1 MDVAIHVRAGAL
13 ARWVGW
19 LAEALA
25 RRPDTRVR
33 LVIVEGEPDDA
44 SALVTLFSLER
55 LLLRHNRDGGADRIG
70 RDTVARFL
78 TTPADFSL
86 GLVID
91 LSEAGVA
98 STSASPVLRPLFSGH
113 PGETAL
119 ASALFFQGTPRID
132 IERVEPGGQGRR
144 IVATG
149 AASLEDAA
157 GIGGG
162 IEAVGSRVIA
172 LLLKAIDGP
181 AEVSLGQ
188 SPTAV
193 RPIGRSDVLRYGAKS
208 VARQAVRAAYQLCCH
223 PSHWRVG
230 WRFVQPGH
238 DVWSRR
244 DLAGVRW
251 NVLPDP
257 VDHFYADPFPL
268 RWQGRDYLF
277 FEDLSY
283 RTGKGV
289 ISVVVF
295 NEAGRPGPTM
305 PALEE
310 PFHLSYPFLIEHGGQ
325 VWMIPETSAHRD
337 IAIYRAVDF
346 PHRWERHTVLVQNVE
361 AADATVTQHDGR
373 WWMFAVTRDGI
384 GGYSDTLSIWYAD
397 DLFGPWTPHP
407 ANPLLVDDRV
417 ARPAGWMVHRDGAL
431 FRPAQDCRGAYGAAI
446 NLMRVTRLDPQG
458 FEQSEET
465 HLVPNTNWPGRR
477 LHTLNYNGRLET
489 LDGFVIRPKL
499 KPFADMVDRKFAPR

>member
-1 MDVAIHVRAGAL
+1 MDIAIHVQASAL
-13 ARWVGW
+13 ARWIGW

-25 RRPDTRVR
+25 RRPDTRVG
-33 LVIVEGEPDDA
+33 LVTVAGEPEGA
-44 SALVTLFSLER
+44 SALTTLLSLER
-55 LLLRHNRDGGADRIG
+55 LLLRHNRDSGADRIG
-70 RDTVARFL
+70 RDAVARFL
-78 TTPADFSL
+78 AAPADFSP

-91 LSEAGVA
+91 LSEVGIASTGVA
-98 STSASPVLRPLFSGH
+98 SILRPLFDGH

-119 ASALFFQGTPRID
+119 ASALFFDGTPRID
-132 IERVEPGGQGRR
+132 IERVEPGEQNGRV
-144 IVATG
+144 VATG
-149 AASLEDAA
+149 VASLEDAA

-162 IEAVGSRVIA
+162 IEAVGSRVIT
-172 LLLKAIDGP
+172 LLLKALDSP
-181 AEVSLGQ
+181 AGATPAQ
-188 SPTAV
+188 PPTAV
-193 RPIGRSDVLRYGAKS
+193 RLIGRSDILRYGAKS

-251 NVLPDP
+251 KVLPDP

-289 ISVVVF
+289 ISVVAF
-295 NEAGRPGPTM
+295 DEAGRPGPTM

-310 PFHLSYPFLIEHGGQ
+310 PFHLSYPFLIEYGGQ
-325 VWMIPETSAHRD
+325 VWMIPETSASRD
-337 IAIYRAVDF
+337 IAIYRSVEF
-346 PHRWERHTVLVQNVE
+346 PHRWERHAVLVDNVE
-361 AADATVTQHDGR
+361 AADATVIQHDGR

-397 DLFGPWTPHP
+397 DLFGPWTPHA

-431 FRPAQDCRGAYGAAI
+431 FRPVQDCRAAYGAAI
-446 NLMRVTRLDPQG
+446 NLMRITRLDTEG
-458 FEQSEET
+458 FEQIQET
-465 HLVPNTNWPGRR
+465 HLAPDMSWPGRR

-489 LDGFVIRPKL
+489 VDGFVVRPKL
-499 KPFADMVDRKFAPR
+499 KPFADVVDRRFAPH